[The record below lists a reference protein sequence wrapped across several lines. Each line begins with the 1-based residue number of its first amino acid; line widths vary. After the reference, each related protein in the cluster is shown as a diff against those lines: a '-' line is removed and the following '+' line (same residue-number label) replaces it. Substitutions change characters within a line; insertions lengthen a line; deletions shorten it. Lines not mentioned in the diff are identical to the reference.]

1 MSMPSS
7 KIMNASESRH
17 EPRFPFPGGRVDIRR
32 AGWKAAG
39 GYHAHRLVDLSPNG
53 LAFVA
58 HDSSLEPLDKIGF
71 RLRLGACEAEGRA
84 VVCYRRAEG
93 GGIWRYGTLF
103 LEVTPDIEVL
113 LRETEVDPAEVRAV
127 ARALAEEMVLA
138 RCGDAEER
146 ARLRR
151 QMLLQEAVD
160 AWLGRLREL
169 GWRPPLAV
177 TAEREGLRIEIE
189 GADPVAIRALAG
201 RPGFAGDGDRYFA
214 SVFEVLEFLRT
225 LVGPEGRS

>member
-1 MSMPSS
+1 M
-7 KIMNASESRH
+7 KVRESRR

-32 AGWKAAG
+32 AGWKPAG

-58 HDSSLEPLDKIGF
+58 HDGSLAPLDKIGF
-71 RLRLGACEAEGRA
+71 RLHVGGCEAEGRA

-93 GGIWRYGTLF
+93 DGIWRYGTLF

-127 ARALAEEMVLA
+127 ARALAEEMVLED
-138 RCGDAEER
+138 CGDATER

-169 GWRPPLAV
+169 GRRPPLAV
-177 TAEREGLRIEIE
+177 TADREGIRIEG
-189 GADPVAIRALAG
+189 GADPLVIRALAE
-201 RPGFAGDGDRYFA
+201 RPGFVGDDDRYFA
-214 SVFEVLEFLRT
+214 SVFEVLEHLRT

>member
-1 MSMPSS
+1 MPNSEA
-7 KIMNASESRH
+7 MNVRESRR
-17 EPRFPFPGGRVDIRR
+17 EPRFPFPGGRVDVRR
-32 AGWKAAG
+32 AGWKASM
-39 GYHAHRLVDLSPNG
+39 GYQAHRLVDLSPNG

-58 HDSSLEPLDKIGF
+58 HDPSLEPLDKIGF
-71 RLRLGACEAEGRA
+71 RLRIGGCEAEGRA

-103 LEVTPDIEVL
+103 LEVAPDIEVL
-113 LRETEVDPAEVRAV
+113 LQEAEVDPAEVRAV

-146 ARLRR
+146 ARMRR
-151 QMLLQEAVD
+151 QMVLQEAVD

-169 GWRPPLAV
+169 GRRPPLAV
-177 TAEREGLRIEIE
+177 TVDRDGVLRIE
-189 GADPVAIRALAG
+189 GADPVAIRAVPG
-201 RPGFAGDGDRYFA
+201 RSGYAADDGRYFA